1 MTKITKTRKEKHVFT
16 SNLLEKVE
24 ANVDKFLRNKNKDE
38 WKVKMEGPTKNKVSG
53 LHSYK
58 ATLERKSKTV
68 NNNQPTLMEDISDF
82 FSVNINPFAAM
93 LYGIIAWLLLTVG
106 LEISDKSL
114 PTWIAISFIIEFVIG
129 YISRFLRR

>member
-1 MTKITKTRKEKHVFT
+1 M
-16 SNLLEKVE
+16 
-24 ANVDKFLRNKNKDE
+24 
-38 WKVKMEGPTKNKVSG
+38 
-53 LHSYK
+53 
-58 ATLERKSKTV
+58 ERKSKTV